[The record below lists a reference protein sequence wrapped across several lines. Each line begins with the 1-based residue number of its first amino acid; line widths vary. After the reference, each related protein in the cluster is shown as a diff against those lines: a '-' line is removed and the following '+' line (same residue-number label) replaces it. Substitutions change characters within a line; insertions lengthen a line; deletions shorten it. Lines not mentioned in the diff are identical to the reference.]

1 VPRQQLVEDWLYSY
15 CDMRIYYFNYSV
27 GSGIEA
33 TGNEF
38 SKWIPSILEPSDVYF
53 EQKIQDQPSNQIQ
66 ELISFHPDVIIANEM
81 YLMSIEQMFYYK
93 SFFPETKTII
103 LCQVWEEL
111 QTVGENTS
119 DFEKIKNRLYLQT
132 AKQADSIFVLNCKP
146 EWVRYKEP
154 QIEERYLNRYHPV
167 DDDVYK
173 IKVSWWDR
181 PNLFGYF
188 GNIYPL
194 KFSHEFVKKNRIIDM
209 DLYGKR
215 EFKQKDMSFPIF
227 NKDLN
232 NNKYMHYKG
241 IVPQEQMPDMLNSY
255 KFFVLPHSGT
265 ETFNI
270 TLLQAIKCGTI
281 PLVVRKGTWLHWAKD
296 MHLALGDEDRL
307 IQKMIEIK
315 GGFPD
320 LTPYSETI
328 SKMAKEKY
336 SYDRL
341 RKEFQDVISSF
352 RNK

>member
-1 VPRQQLVEDWLYSY
+1 
-15 CDMRIYYFNYSV
+15 MRIYYFNYSV

-38 SKWIPSILEPSDVYF
+38 QKWIASILEPDDVLF
-53 EQKIQDQPSNQIQ
+53 EQKVQDQPSNQIQ
-66 ELISFHPDVIIANEM
+66 ELIAFKPDIIIANEM

-103 LCQVWEEL
+103 LCQVWNEL
-111 QTVGENTS
+111 QRVGENVS
-119 DFEKIKNRLYLQT
+119 DFEKIKNRLFT
-132 AKQADSIFVLNCKP
+132 SAGKQADSIFVLNVKP
-146 EWVRYKEP
+146 DWITYKEEI
-154 QIEERYLNRYHPV
+154 IEKKYLNRYHPV
-167 DDDVYK
+167 DDELYK

-194 KFSHEFVKKNRIIDM
+194 KFSHDFIKKNRVVEV
-209 DLYGKR
+209 DLYGNR
-215 EFKQKDMSFPIF
+215 QFKAKEMSFPVF
-227 NKDLN
+227 NRDLDS
-232 NNKYMHYKG
+232 NKCLIYKG
-241 IVPQEQMPDMLNSY
+241 VVPQEQMPDVLNSY
-255 KFFVLPHSGT
+255 KFFVLPHSGS

-296 MHLALGDEDRL
+296 MYLAVADEDRL

-315 GGFPD
+315 QGYPD

-328 SKMAKEKY
+328 SKMAQEKY
-336 SYDRL
+336 GYENL
-341 RKEFQDVISSF
+341 KKEFQDTLHGF
-352 RNK
+352 KR